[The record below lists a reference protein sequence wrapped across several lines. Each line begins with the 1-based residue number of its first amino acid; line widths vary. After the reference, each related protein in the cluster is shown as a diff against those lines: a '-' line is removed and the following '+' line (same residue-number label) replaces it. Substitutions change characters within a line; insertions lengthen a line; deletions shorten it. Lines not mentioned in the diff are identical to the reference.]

1 MRIITDH
8 KCGASLCGELSKYLY
23 SKGIIAELSIF
34 YLFNVSKYNPK
45 EKYLLVVRNP
55 REVIVSG
62 MLYHRKVSRKREGW
76 IHGGNYFAGYDRFFS
91 HRDKKKYKKY
101 LDLALVDHDYQAT
114 LNAKSDQEALEHE
127 MDNIGLITLTGMNI
141 IENRWG
147 NKPNVLIINFE
158 DLVWDLENTLNKCI
172 DFFKWHNIK
181 NDLIDFMK
189 EYSLV
194 LKGKE
199 VHKDHITNLELDKYR
214 YKKYWNDI
222 LEQKL
227 KKIYFHIL

>member
-8 KCGASLCGELSKYLY
+8 KCGSSISYVLKEFLKKHNREVELCN
-23 SKGIIAELSIF
+23 F
-34 YLFNVSKYNPK
+34 YLFNVSKYDPK

-62 MLYHRKVSRKREGW
+62 MLYHRKCSREREGW
-76 IHGGNYFAGYDRFFS
+76 IYGGNYYAGWERFFS
-91 HRDKKKYKKY
+91 DRDKKKYKKY
-101 LDLALVDHDYQAT
+101 IDLALIKQNYQST
-114 LNAKSDQEALEHE
+114 LNSISDQEALEYE
-127 MDNIGLITLTGMNI
+127 MDNIGLLTLTGMNL
-141 IENRWG
+141 IEEQWRD
-147 NKPNVLIINFE
+147 KPNVLKVNFE

-172 DFFKWHNIK
+172 DFFKWYDIK
-181 NDLIDFMK
+181 NNLIDYMK
-189 EYSLV
+189 DYSLV